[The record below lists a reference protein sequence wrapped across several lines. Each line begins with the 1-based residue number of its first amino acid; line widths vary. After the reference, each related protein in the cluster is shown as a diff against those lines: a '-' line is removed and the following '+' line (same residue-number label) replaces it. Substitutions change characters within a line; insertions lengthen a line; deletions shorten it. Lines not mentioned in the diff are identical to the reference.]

1 VKVFALPLPTEI
13 VVAAG
18 AVGNVLVALLDCEL
32 DEAEAVVPLDEATT
46 DFVPELLGGPPV
58 QTVFVNVSTVELQD

>member
-1 VKVFALPLPTEI
+1 MLALPLPTEI

-32 DEAEAVVPLDEATT
+32 DEAEAVVPLDDATT
-46 DFVPELLGGPPV
+46 DLGPELLGPPV
-58 QTVFVNVSTVELQD
+58 QTVFVKVSTVELQD